1 MQLTT
6 TNGISFYQF
15 ENINLLTGVSHG
27 VFTRHPG
34 HSKSPFDTLNIA
46 HDIGDDHRSVE
57 ENRNIIA
64 GCFGNRKLVYASQVH
79 SDRVLV
85 IESANPGSS
94 VPLTGD
100 ALVTNIPQIALVIQ
114 VADCQAVMLV
124 DPDRQVIANVHAGW
138 RGSIKNILGRTI
150 STMQDRFGCEP
161 RDLAAGIGPAL
172 GPCCAEF
179 INFRTE
185 IPDKFWNYKNKSH
198 HFDFRAI
205 SRDQL
210 VASGVRAEKIAI
222 SRICTRCSTDQFF
235 SYRGEGK
242 TGRFA
247 AVIGIDAESIIQF
260 KQRIVILILGFHVN
274 YLGVLE

>member
-1 MQLTT
+1 MVALQQITN
-6 TNGISFYQF
+6 NGISYYQF
-15 ENINLLTGVSHG
+15 ENLNQLTGVSHG
-27 VFTRHPG
+27 VFTRHAG
-34 HSKSPFDTLNIA
+34 HSNSPFDSLNIA
-46 HDIGDDHRSVE
+46 RDIGDDNCSVE
-57 ENRNIIA
+57 KNRDIIA
-64 GCFGNRKLVYASQVH
+64 GCFDNRKLVYASQVH

-85 IESANPGSS
+85 IDSGIPGSPA
-94 VPLTGD
+94 PLMGD
-100 ALVTNIPQIALVIQ
+100 ALVTAMPQIGLVIQ

-124 DPDRQVIANVHAGW
+124 DPDRRVVANVHAGW

-150 STMQDRFGCEP
+150 STMEDRFGCKS
-161 RDLAAGIGPAL
+161 RDMVAGIGPAL

-185 IPDKFWNYKNKSH
+185 IPDKFWNYKDTWH

-210 VASGVRAEKIAI
+210 IASGIRAEKIAI
-222 SRICTRCSTDQFF
+222 SRICTKCNTDLFF

-247 AVIGIDAESIIQF
+247 AVIALDA
-260 KQRIVILILGFHVN
+260 
-274 YLGVLE
+274 